1 MTPVHQPVPMP
12 AGPAA
17 GVPAGYPGQSPGDAA
32 TAPPAGPAPQ
42 VQGAFDTVFAAMAAP
57 AASAAL
63 PAGQTAE
70 PATPEGQPDHAAEAG
85 PPGLPLPD
93 SLLPFEAGSPA
104 SAAPA
109 GAMTGPVP
117 PAMPEGPA
125 ELPGVTALAAVPPGS
140 VTQTPPPPGQ
150 PGAIA
155 PDGPPG
161 PTGSTGPQGSAAAPA
176 PAAPAPAAGMPE
188 AAART
193 STPADPPPGTTPA
206 PAANLAA
213 SDAEPRRRDTS
224 TALAAGPDALL
235 PEAAA
240 EQSPLLQTPGETR
253 RTETD
258 ITIKSLRA
266 GPEAPPAAERQ
277 IVAALVA
284 SGSGR
289 IEILLDPQDLGR
301 VRLALEGGE
310 GGLVV
315 TIQAERAETADLLRR
330 NSDILRE
337 EFRAA
342 GYTEMT
348 FHFSDR
354 DSQTDWP
361 DRAEAGEDG
370 YPAALVET
378 DQPTRQ
384 PPGPVLRG
392 TALLDLRL

>member
-17 GVPAGYPGQSPGDAA
+17 GVPAAYPGQSPGDAA
-32 TAPPAGPAPQ
+32 TAPPAGPSPQ
-42 VQGAFDTVFAAMAAP
+42 VQGAFDTVFAAMATP

-70 PATPEGQPDHAAEAG
+70 PATPEKQPDHAAEAG

-104 SAAPA
+104 SAAQA
-109 GAMTGPVP
+109 GAMTGPLP
-117 PAMPEGPA
+117 PAMPEVPA
-125 ELPGVTALAAVPPGS
+125 ELRGATALAAVPSGS
-140 VTQTPPPPGQ
+140 VTQTLPPPGQ

-161 PTGSTGPQGSAAAPA
+161 PTGSTGPQDSAAAPA
-176 PAAPAPAAGMPE
+176 PAAPAPAAGM
-188 AAART
+188 
-193 STPADPPPGTTPA
+193 
-206 PAANLAA
+206 
-213 SDAEPRRRDTS
+213 
-224 TALAAGPDALL
+224 

-289 IEILLDPQDLGR
+289 TEILLDPQDLGR

-384 PPGPVLRG
+384 PPGPALRG